1 MHKKFWIKK
10 IVGFTVMAFAFGALL
25 SYVVM
30 LLWNGVLAVVVPV
43 ATISF
48 AQAIGLLVLSKILFG
63 GFHGKW
69 GGGRGMQW
77 KNELSEKWHTMSPD
91 ERDRMK
97 EEWRN
102 RCGTW
107 RKPNAAMS
115 VDQSADSDK

>member
-10 IVGFTVMAFAFGALL
+10 IIGFAILAIAFGALL

-30 LLWNGVLAVVVPV
+30 LLWNGVLAVVVPI

-48 AQAIGLLVLSKILFG
+48 TQAIGLLVLSKILFG
-63 GFHGKW
+63 GFHGRC
-69 GGGRGMQW
+69 GGGRGSHW
-77 KNELSEKWHTMSPD
+77 KNELTEKWHAMSPD
-91 ERDRMK
+91 EKDRMK

-107 RKPNAAMS
+107 RRPNKETM
-115 VDQSADSDK
+115 VHQEPDSTK